1 MRIER
6 ASTRVFVNTGVQ
18 YVRSILSA
26 GILLYTSRL
35 ILAELGVDDF
45 GLYSLIAGVI
55 ALLSFIKDS
64 LASTI
69 QRFLS
74 FYQGKNDL
82 SKQCD
87 ILSNSLVITLLISIG
102 LVLLLF
108 LCRKFVLTEFLNI
121 DKSRVE
127 AAYWVYNSMLFMLF
141 FTMQSTSYFAV
152 LIAHEN
158 IVYTSIIQMTD
169 VILKLFISISLAYVG
184 FDKLVYYA
192 CLIALV
198 PLFDFVCYYIYCKKN
213 YTECKRASVF
223 KFKPY
228 LFKELFVF
236 TGWMVYSIGCIVG
249 RTQGIAVLLNRFF
262 GTALNA
268 SYGIAQQ
275 VIGQISF
282 LSTSLINAMQPQ
294 IVKAEGAKDRN
305 KMFQLSEM
313 ASKFS
318 FLLFAWITIPSL
330 FYMDRILQVW
340 LGEIPDYAVS
350 FCRYSLF
357 GAWMDQFTMGLGVAN
372 RAIGKIKIYSI
383 VTSTIKILTLPFAY
397 LCLKMGMSAVSVM
410 VCYVFFEIVCSL
422 SRIVLLKIESG
433 LSIMSFINNVFVYE
447 LIPVTVLLLIAY
459 ICSLLIPDQFFWVT
473 YFIVGLFFI
482 LSIYCCGLTRTEKE
496 MTVSFM
502 HRLKVKLLQ
511 IF

>member
-169 VILKLFISISLAYVG
+169 VILKLFISISLAY
-184 FDKLVYYA
+184 
-192 CLIALV
+192 
-198 PLFDFVCYYIYCKKN
+198 
-213 YTECKRASVF
+213 
-223 KFKPY
+223 
-228 LFKELFVF
+228 
-236 TGWMVYSIGCIVG
+236 
-249 RTQGIAVLLNRFF
+249 
-262 GTALNA
+262 
-268 SYGIAQQ
+268 
-275 VIGQISF
+275 
-282 LSTSLINAMQPQ
+282 
-294 IVKAEGAKDRN
+294 
-305 KMFQLSEM
+305 
-313 ASKFS
+313 
-318 FLLFAWITIPSL
+318 
-330 FYMDRILQVW
+330 
-340 LGEIPDYAVS
+340 
-350 FCRYSLF
+350 
-357 GAWMDQFTMGLGVAN
+357 
-372 RAIGKIKIYSI
+372 
-383 VTSTIKILTLPFAY
+383 AY
-397 LCLKMGMSAVSVM
+397 
-410 VCYVFFEIVCSL
+410 
-422 SRIVLLKIESG
+422 
-433 LSIMSFINNVFVYE
+433 
-447 LIPVTVLLLIAY
+447 
-459 ICSLLIPDQFFWVT
+459 
-473 YFIVGLFFI
+473 
-482 LSIYCCGLTRTEKE
+482 
-496 MTVSFM
+496 
-502 HRLKVKLLQ
+502 
-511 IF
+511 